1 MFEVG
6 GNYEN
11 RIGKYTVLEVNHPKM
26 TIRYENGETAELN
39 MNIQG
44 RIWENIV
51 AEQEALASSRSVRA
65 ERRAAVSTNNFYIKT
80 VSMLAAEEM
89 AAPDWRDRIIAYHES
104 APDMKVGDRIIY
116 FAIENQVFFAVSTLT
131 GDVYELSKKDRFY
144 DDKVNSQNLY
154 FPIDLDAQIENL
166 EKAVDLE
173 SVELESVPDAKKAL
187 SKIGTYVQCNEDDFE
202 LVAELL
208 TELTEEDDDDD
219 EDVIDDEET
228 FDD

>member
-11 RIGKYTVLEVNHPKM
+11 RIGKYTVLEINEPKM

-39 MNIQG
+39 MNIQA

-51 AEQEALASSRSVRA
+51 AEQEAKASSRSARA
-65 ERRAAVSTNNFYIKT
+65 ERRAAGSTNNFYIKT
-80 VSMLAAEEM
+80 VSLLAAEEM
-89 AAPDWRDRIIAYHES
+89 AAPDWRDRMIAFHES
-104 APDMKVGDRIIY
+104 ASDMKMGDRIIY
-116 FAIENQVFFAVSTLT
+116 FAIESQVFFAVSTLT
-131 GDVYELSKKDRFY
+131 GPVYELSKKDRFY

-154 FPIDLDAQIENL
+154 FPIDLDAQTMNL
-166 EKAVDLE
+166 EKAVDLD
-173 SVELESVPDAKKAL
+173 SVELESVSEPKRAL
-187 SKIGTYVQCNEDDFE
+187 SKIGTYVQINEDDFE

-208 TELTEEDDDDD
+208 TEITEED
-219 EDVIDDEET
+219 EDDEEIDEEEE

>member
-11 RIGKYTVLEVNHPKM
+11 RIGKYTVLEINHPKM

-51 AEQEALASSRSVRA
+51 AEEEAKASSRSARA
-65 ERRAAVSTNNFYIKT
+65 ERRAAGATNNFYIKT
-80 VSMLAAEEM
+80 VSLLAAEEM
-89 AAPDWRDRIIAYHES
+89 AAPDWRDRMIAFHES
-104 APDMKVGDRIIY
+104 APDMKTGDRIIY
-116 FAIENQVFFAVSTLT
+116 FAIESQVFFAVSTLT
-131 GDVYELSKKDRFY
+131 GPVYELSKKDRFY

-154 FPIDLDAQIENL
+154 FPIDLDAQTMNL
-166 EKAVDLE
+166 EKAVDLD
-173 SVELESVPDAKKAL
+173 SVDLESVLEPKRTL
-187 SKIGTYVQCNEDDFE
+187 GKIGTYVQISEDDFE

-208 TELTEEDDDDD
+208 TEITEEDDDD
-219 EDVIDDEET
+219 EEIDEEEE